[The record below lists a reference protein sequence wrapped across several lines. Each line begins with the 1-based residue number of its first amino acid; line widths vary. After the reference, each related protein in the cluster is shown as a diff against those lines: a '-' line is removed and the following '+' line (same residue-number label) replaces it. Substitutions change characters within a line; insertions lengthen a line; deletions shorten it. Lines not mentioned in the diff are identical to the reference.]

1 MSDLLEKRS
10 NSDPKNN
17 RRKQNQ
23 ELLLKHKTISPKKIT
38 NNNIKLISNEI
49 DNENKNFFSFPI
61 KPLEEKKIENFFLD
75 KNKKIYKDNN
85 IINNKIV
92 TFQRQKDKKI
102 LEFNLFEDEMIFKD
116 VNKAY
121 LQDEHN
127 DDGNISN
134 DEQIKSDINLLL
146 QELED
151 SSKELTE
158 NLKNN
163 KQEAFLSRPIKFK
176 KKK

>member
-17 RRKQNQ
+17 RRKHHQ
-23 ELLLKHKTISPKKIT
+23 ELLLTHKTTSPKKIT
-38 NNNIKLISNEI
+38 INNIKLIHNEI
-49 DNENKNFFSFPI
+49 NNENNNFFSFPI
-61 KPLEEKKIENFFLD
+61 KPLEEKKVGNFFLN
-75 KNKKIYKDNN
+75 KNKKIFRENN
-85 IINNKIV
+85 IINKKIV

-121 LQDEHN
+121 LQEEHN
-127 DDGNISN
+127 DDGNIST
-134 DEQIKSDINLLL
+134 DEQINSDINLLL
-146 QELED
+146 QELEE

-163 KQEAFLSRPIKFK
+163 KKETFLSRPIKFK

>member
-23 ELLLKHKTISPKKIT
+23 ELLLKHKTSSTKKIT
-38 NNNIKLISNEI
+38 NNYIKLIPNEI
-49 DNENKNFFSFPI
+49 DNENKIFFSFSI
-61 KPLEEKKIENFFLD
+61 KPLKEKKIEKFFLD

-85 IINNKIV
+85 IINDKIV

-102 LEFNLFEDEMIFKD
+102 LEFNLFKDEMIFKD

-121 LQDEHN
+121 LQNEHY
-127 DDGNISN
+127 DVGNISTS
-134 DEQIKSDINLLL
+134 EQINSDINLLL
-146 QELED
+146 QELEE

-163 KQEAFLSRPIKFK
+163 KKENFLSRPIKFK